1 MSISVP
7 NSSSVSSSF
16 RKALK
21 RIEAVKKKINI
32 AAAHETKAGNY
43 EIAKE
48 WMDVGRSVTDFRD
61 RTEAFSK
68 EWKTLV
74 RGIRTSNRGK
84 VDRAATLSSRQ
95 VGIKR
100 PFVWRFCTPI
110 LGIVVARGGSASSE
124 EVMSDIE
131 NTLGKQLTD
140 RDRSVSTRTG
150 LPKWHVGLKKAY
162 KQCQREGWIERRRD
176 GVWKVTTKGK
186 TIADRKD

>member
-43 EIAKE
+43 EIAKQ

-74 RGIRTSNRGK
+74 RGIRTSNRG
-84 VDRAATLSSRQ
+84 
-95 VGIKR
+95 
-100 PFVWRFCTPI
+100 
-110 LGIVVARGGSASSE
+110 
-124 EVMSDIE
+124 
-131 NTLGKQLTD
+131 
-140 RDRSVSTRTG
+140 
-150 LPKWHVGLKKAY
+150 
-162 KQCQREGWIERRRD
+162 
-176 GVWKVTTKGK
+176 
-186 TIADRKD
+186 